1 MFVLTCDSGV
11 GTETGQLV
19 VAPARPPADT
29 GASARDAAG
38 TSPDPWT
45 QFCAAAN
52 GGGEIVVASVAESVM
67 LVVARQLRY
76 VSFFTFLM

>member
-1 MFVLTCDSGV
+1 MLTCDSGV
-11 GTETGQLV
+11 GTKTGLLV

-29 GASARDAAG
+29 GDSARDAAG

-45 QFCAAAN
+45 QFSAAGN
-52 GGGEIVVASVAESVM
+52 DGGEIVVASVAESVM
-67 LVVARQLRY
+67 VVVARQLRY